1 MTDESRARLARSQG
15 TMLRAAIAGRSSPS
29 AWPTYVARQPVYDRD
44 LNVVAYELL
53 FRGGV
58 AASEAIVIDAQAAT
72 GEAALTAVADIGLD
86 VLVGGR
92 RALVNVSRSF
102 LLGEQVLALPP
113 DRVSLE
119 VLESVAPDAA
129 VIDRLHELAAR
140 GYQII
145 LDDFVLTRHTRRL
158 LAVSGFVKLD
168 VKDRDEEDIVR
179 LVARLRAHPVRLIAE
194 KIERPEEFEA
204 CRRLGF
210 DYFQGFVFGVPQLM
224 TGRRIRAGRPTVL
237 TLLAA
242 LSRPDVSVAE
252 LEAIIVQDIGLSVTL
267 LRYMNSA
274 AVGLHRRISS
284 MRDAIVFLGTE
295 TIRSFAYLVS
305 LTAHSQQPTELARIG
320 MVRAKMMELLGPA
333 LGRADRATCFTVGL
347 LSVADA
353 LLAVP
358 MDVLLEELEELDGE
372 VTRALASRD
381 GALGA
386 QLRLVE
392 QYERGRLDQLDP
404 AAIDPMLLRDAYLQ
418 AVAWAD
424 ETSACLLAAGT
435 GARRHDPLRRAS

>member
-1 MTDESRARLARSQG
+1 MTDQSRFARSEG
-15 TMLRAAIAGRSSPS
+15 RMLRAALARRASPS

-53 FRGGV
+53 FRNGV
-58 AASEAIVIDAQAAT
+58 SASEAVVIDAQAAT

-92 RALVNVSRSF
+92 RALVNVSRNF

-119 VLESVAPDAA
+119 VLESVEPDAE
-129 VIDRLHELAAR
+129 VIARLRELGGR

-145 LDDFVLTRHTRRL
+145 LDDFVLTRDTRRL
-158 LAVSGFVKLD
+158 LDVSGFVKLD
-168 VKDRDEEDIVR
+168 VKDRDEEDLVR

-194 KIERPEEFEA
+194 KIERSEEFEA

-237 TLLAA
+237 TLLSA
-242 LSRPDVSVAE
+242 LARPDVSIAE
-252 LEAIIVQDIGLSVTL
+252 LEAIIVHDVGLSVTL

-274 AVGLHRRISS
+274 AVGLSRRISS
-284 MRDAIVFLGTE
+284 IRDAIVFLGTD

-305 LTAHSQQPTELARIG
+305 LTAHSEAPTELARIG
-320 MVRAKMMELLGPA
+320 MLRAKMMELVGTA
-333 LGRADRATCFTVGL
+333 LGRPDPATCFTVGL

-353 LLAVP
+353 LLAMP
-358 MDVLLEELEELDGE
+358 MDALLGELEELD
-372 VTRALASRD
+372 TRVKQALLAREGD
-381 GALGA
+381 LGA

-392 QYERGRLDQLDP
+392 HYELGRLDQLD
-404 AAIDPMLLRDAYLQ
+404 AAGISPLLLRDAYLQ
-418 AVAWAD
+418 AVEWAD
-424 ETSACLLAAGT
+424 DTSACLIAADT
-435 GARRHDPLRRAS
+435 RVHRSDPLRRAS

>member
-1 MTDESRARLARSQG
+1 
-15 TMLRAAIAGRSSPS
+15 
-29 AWPTYVARQPVYDRD
+29 VYDRD

-53 FRGGV
+53 FRSG
-58 AASEAIVIDAQAAT
+58 AAAESADVIDAQAAT

-119 VLESVAPDAA
+119 VLESVEPDGQ
-129 VIDRLHELAAR
+129 VIARLQELIGR
-140 GYQII
+140 GYQIV
-145 LDDFVLTRHTRRL
+145 LDDFVLTRQTRKL
-158 LAVSGFVKLD
+158 LPVSAYVKLD
-168 VKDRDEEDIVR
+168 VRAQDEQGIARD
-179 LVARLRAHPVRLIAE
+179 VARLGTHPVRLIAE
-194 KIERPEEFEA
+194 KIERPDEFDT
-204 CRRLGF
+204 CRAMGF
-210 DYFQGFVFGVPQLM
+210 HYFQGFVFGVPQLM

-237 TLLAA
+237 TLLNA
-242 LSRPDVSVAE
+242 LARPDVSVAE

-274 AVGLHRRISS
+274 AVGLVRRISS
-284 MRDAIVFLGTE
+284 IRDAIVFLGTD

-320 MVRAKMMELLGPA
+320 MVRAKMMELLGSA
-333 LGRADRATCFTVGL
+333 TGSADRATHFTVGL

-358 MDVLLEELEELDGE
+358 MDALIAELDE
-372 VTRALASRD
+372 LAPNVTRALVAREGD
-381 GALGA
+381 LGAL
-386 QLRLVE
+386 LRLIEHYELGRPE
-392 QYERGRLDQLDP
+392 Q
-404 AAIDPMLLRDAYLQ
+404 IDTEISPLVVRDAYLR
-418 AVAWAD
+418 AVEWAD
-424 ETSACLLAAGT
+424 DTAAALAAT
-435 GARRHDPLRRAS
+435 DTRARRHDPLRRAS

>member
-1 MTDESRARLARSQG
+1 MTDRSRARVSRSEG
-15 TMLRAAIAGRSSPS
+15 SVLRAAIANRSSPT

-53 FRGGV
+53 FRGG
-58 AASEAIVIDAQAAT
+58 ASASEAIVIDAQAAT
-72 GEAALTAVADIGLD
+72 GEAALTALADIGLD

-92 RALVNVSRSF
+92 RALVNVSRNF

-119 VLESVAPDAA
+119 VLESVEPDAT
-129 VIDRLHELAAR
+129 VIARLHELAGR

-145 LDDFVLTRHTRRL
+145 LDDFVLTTETRRL
-158 LAVSGFVKLD
+158 LGVSGFVKLD
-168 VKDRDEEDIVR
+168 VKDRDEGDIER
-179 LVARLRAHPVRLIAE
+179 LVARLRPHPVRLIAE
-194 KIERPEEFEA
+194 KIERHEEFEA

-237 TLLAA
+237 TLLNA
-242 LSRPDVSVAE
+242 LARPDVSIAE

-284 MRDAIVFLGTE
+284 IRDAIVFLGTD

-320 MVRAKMMELLGPA
+320 MIRAKMMELVGTA
-333 LGRADRATCFTVGL
+333 LGRPDPATCFTVGL

-358 MDVLLEELEELDGE
+358 MDALIEELEELDTQ
-372 VTRALASRD
+372 VKRALVARD
-381 GALGA
+381 GDLGA
-386 QLRLVE
+386 QLRFVE
-392 QYERGRLDQLDP
+392 DYERGRVDRLDTAVISP
-404 AAIDPMLLRDAYLQ
+404 IMLRDAYLH
-418 AVAWAD
+418 AVEWAD
-424 ETSACLLAAGT
+424 EAAACLIATDA

>member
-1 MTDESRARLARSQG
+1 MTDQSRFARSEG
-15 TMLRAAIAGRSSPS
+15 RMLRAALARRASPS

-53 FRGGV
+53 FRNGV
-58 AASEAIVIDAQAAT
+58 SASEAVVIDAQAAT

-92 RALVNVSRSF
+92 RALVNVSRNF

-119 VLESVAPDAA
+119 VLESVEPDAE
-129 VIDRLHELAAR
+129 VIARLRELGGR

-145 LDDFVLTRHTRRL
+145 LDDFVLTRDTRRL
-158 LAVSGFVKLD
+158 LDVSGFVKLD
-168 VKDRDEEDIVR
+168 VKDRDEEDLVQ

-194 KIERPEEFEA
+194 KIERSEEFEA

-237 TLLAA
+237 TLLSA
-242 LSRPDVSVAE
+242 LARPDVSIAE
-252 LEAIIVQDIGLSVTL
+252 LEAIIVHDVGLSVTL

-274 AVGLHRRISS
+274 AVGLSRRISS
-284 MRDAIVFLGTE
+284 IRDAIVFLGTD

-305 LTAHSQQPTELARIG
+305 LTAHSEAPTELARIG
-320 MVRAKMMELLGPA
+320 MLRAKMMELVGTA
-333 LGRADRATCFTVGL
+333 LGRPDPATCFTVGL

-358 MDVLLEELEELDGE
+358 MDALLGELEELD
-372 VTRALASRD
+372 TRVKQALLAREGD
-381 GALGA
+381 LGA

-392 QYERGRLDQLDP
+392 HYELGRLDQLD
-404 AAIDPMLLRDAYLQ
+404 AAGTSPLLLRDAYLH
-418 AVAWAD
+418 AVEWAD
-424 ETSACLLAAGT
+424 ATSACLTSADAGP
-435 GARRHDPLRRAS
+435 RRSDPLRRAS